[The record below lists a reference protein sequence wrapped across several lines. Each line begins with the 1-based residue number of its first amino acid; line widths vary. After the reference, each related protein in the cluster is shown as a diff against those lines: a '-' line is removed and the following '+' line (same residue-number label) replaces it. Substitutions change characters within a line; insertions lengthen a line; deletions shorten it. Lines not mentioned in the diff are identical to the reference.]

1 MQGRRAIIVVGAGAA
16 ILALILIF
24 FLVLPKMSQVTE
36 AEKELEDTT
45 AEQQVL
51 QARLNALEQARDEAP
66 LNEATIRRI
75 EQQVPPTADLSA
87 VILFLRNAASVAGV
101 QVLSLTPATPAAAT
115 GGGFSTISVSASGE
129 CSYFAMVKYLHEIE
143 TLPRAATV
151 EAITLAPTEGSTLTF
166 TATITLYT
174 SDLSAGPGSEPGPT
188 ETVVVQGG

>member
-24 FLVLPKMSQVTE
+24 FLVLPKMGQVTE
-36 AEKELEDTT
+36 AEKELQDTT

-87 VILFLRNAASVAGV
+87 VILLLRNAASVAGV
-101 QVLSLTPATPAAAT
+101 QVVSLTPATPAAST
-115 GGGFSTISVSASGE
+115 TGGFSTISVSA
-129 CSYFAMVKYLHEIE
+129 
-143 TLPRAATV
+143 R
-151 EAITLAPTEGSTLTF
+151 
-166 TATITLYT
+166 
-174 SDLSAGPGSEPGPT
+174 
-188 ETVVVQGG
+188 